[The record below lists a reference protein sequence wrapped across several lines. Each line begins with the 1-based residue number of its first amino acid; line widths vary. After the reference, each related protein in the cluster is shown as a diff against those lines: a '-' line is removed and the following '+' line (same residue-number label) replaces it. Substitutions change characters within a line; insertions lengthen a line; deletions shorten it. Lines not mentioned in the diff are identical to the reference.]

1 MKSGR
6 MQMNDPNACKRVS
19 KYLWADDL
27 KQLGYFA
34 KGLSRNPLGII
45 ALFIV
50 LVYGF
55 AALVTTFSGSLSWS
69 ERLPLI
75 WFLVLFPVLV
85 LAVFS
90 WLVSRHGGKLY
101 APSDYRNEENYIRM
115 QLRHLETKVGIVGAA
130 SPLSI
135 EQHRAAITLDA
146 PHSDAR
152 LAIAQMRLD
161 VEKELF
167 LLSRFTPGI
176 SGELSAWPLRRHI
189 EELEKAG
196 AIEPDLAGNLREFV
210 AIANRLV
217 HDTSFVEEDA
227 RNAASVGSALVA
239 KLHHRRLIAALSREM
254 DGNLLWHLHRR
265 KAGNK
270 YYFWSAVAA
279 SVPEFGYNF
288 DVYQEAAHRHVERLR
303 ANHPQ
308 EAEVFYILSLDEFV
322 AVLEF
327 RERELQ
333 RIMKNWSSANW
344 KDSRAIEWQWPSEWG
359 DVDWN
364 GPILREKVH
373 LWGAEE
379 DLMLTRGALDSYR
392 PRLLAQRKPQGAA
405 AQGSATYAS
414 PKRERAPS
422 MD

>member
-1 MKSGR
+1 
-6 MQMNDPNACKRVS
+6 
-19 KYLWADDL
+19 
-27 KQLGYFA
+27 
-34 KGLSRNPLGII
+34 LSRNPLGII
-45 ALFIV
+45 VLFIV
-50 LVYGF
+50 LVYGL
-55 AALVTTFSGSLSWS
+55 AALVTTFSGSLSGS

-115 QLRHLETKVGIVGAA
+115 QLRHLETKVGIVGPA
-130 SPLSI
+130 SSLSI
-135 EQHRAAITLDA
+135 EQHRAAIALDA

-167 LLSRFTPGI
+167 LLSRFTRAI
-176 SGELSAWPLRRHI
+176 SGEISAWPLRRHI

-227 RNAASVGSALVA
+227 RSAASVGSALVA
-239 KLHHRRLIAALSREM
+239 KLRHLRLVAALSRDL
-254 DGNLLWHLHRR
+254 DGNLLWHTRLHRPG
-265 KAGNK
+265 AENK
-270 YYFWSAVAA
+270 YRFWSAVAA
-279 SVPEFGYNF
+279 SVPEFGYDF
-288 DVYQEAAHRHVERLR
+288 DVYQEAAHRYVERLQADHKQR
-303 ANHPQ
+303 A
-308 EAEVFYILSLDEFV
+308 EAFYILPLDEFV

-333 RIMKNWSSANW
+333 RIMKTWSSADW
-344 KDSRAIEWQWPSEWG
+344 SDSRAIEWQWPSEWS
-359 DVDWN
+359 DVEWN
-364 GPILREKVH
+364 GPILHEKVH

-379 DLMLTRGALDSYR
+379 DLMLTRAALDSYR

-405 AQGSATYAS
+405 TR
-414 PKRERAPS
+414 PHVVN
-422 MD
+422 

>member
-1 MKSGR
+1 M
-6 MQMNDPNACKRVS
+6 AE
-19 KYLWADDL
+19 DL
-27 KQLGYFA
+27 KQLGDMA

-55 AALVTTFSGSLSWS
+55 AALVTSFSGSLSGS

-115 QLRHLETKVGIVGAA
+115 QLRHLETKVGIIDAA
-130 SPLSI
+130 APLSI
-135 EQHRAAITLDA
+135 EKHHAAIVLDA

-167 LLSRFTPGI
+167 LLSRYTPDI
-176 SGELSAWPLRRHI
+176 SGEISARPLRRHI

-196 AIEPDLAGNLREFV
+196 AIEPDLAANLREFID
-210 AIANRLV
+210 IANKLV

-227 RNAASVGSALVA
+227 RSAASVGSALVA
-239 KLHHRRLIAALSREM
+239 NLRRRRLIAAASRDM
-254 DGNLLWHLHRR
+254 DGNLLWHLHWHEPRVE
-265 KAGNK
+265 NK
-270 YYFWSAVAA
+270 YLFWSAVAD
-279 SVPEFGYNF
+279 SVPKFGYDF
-288 DVYQEAAHRHVERLR
+288 DVYQEVAHRNVERLQ
-303 ANHPQ
+303 AHHPQ
-308 EAEVFYILSLDEFV
+308 DAEKFYILTLDEFV

-327 RERELQ
+327 RERELE
-333 RIMKNWSSANW
+333 RIMKTWSSGGW
-344 KDSRAIEWQWPSEWG
+344 KDTSAISWQWPSEWG
-359 DVDWN
+359 DLAW
-364 GPILREKVH
+364 GGLILHDEKVH

-379 DLMLTRGALDSYR
+379 DLMLTRAALDSCR

-405 AQGSATYAS
+405 
-414 PKRERAPS
+414 R
-422 MD
+422 